1 MSARLFLLAIALLSF
16 CQISTAQYVQEWGDV
31 AFEQWDINSF
41 ENDDDAHS
49 IILFDVGESYVD
61 RDVEIIYKRHKRI
74 KILNPEQSDFAE
86 IQISVY
92 DDNSV
97 QRLRSVSAHTI
108 NRGPD
113 GELNTIKVDGD
124 QIFTEDSGNWEV
136 TSFTF
141 PALEPGSIIEYR
153 YEISYKNPAA
163 LPDWTFQHSSPILH
177 SEYRVL
183 VPDFLEY
190 RSYRYGLLPYEQLS
204 SDDNEDYMNE
214 MRSYAN
220 LAPAMSDYK
229 FYRTVLKNAPAIRS
243 EPYVTSLI
251 NYKNHMKY
259 QFSGYTNSDGFY
271 ESYMNTWKEISEEL
285 LDSDQFGNSIT
296 TRRSMRRSTEEIIE
310 GIDDDLEK
318 ARAIYDYVTK
328 KVQWNGNYSFTTTD
342 RADDIL
348 EDLSGNSSD
357 KAILLLSMLRSADLT
372 ADPVLISRRER
383 GRVDWN
389 YPTPNSFNHTLVLL
403 QVGEGMILLDPIDE
417 VIPFGMLNPSSI
429 NGTGFLITEDNSQ
442 IVDIL
447 PDNLSTIRTTT
458 LLSIDEQGHVTAEL
472 RSDYYGYD
480 AIIHRKLAEDE
491 DELTYLEENH
501 LENAPGSD
509 ILEHELLNLEDTS
522 EPLIIKATVKSDQYA
537 TVAGDMIYINPFFKD
552 RISENPFSNPDRDFR
567 VELNFGTSKQYIA
580 TINIPQGYEIVEVPE
595 NRSSQFSE
603 KAQFSFIQQV
613 SNNIIQMRLGIVNNE
628 IEVGTERY
636 DELRSY
642 YASLT
647 EF

>member
-1 MSARLFLLAIALLSF
+1 L
-16 CQISTAQYVQEWGDV
+16 
-31 AFEQWDINSF
+31 
-41 ENDDDAHS
+41 
-49 IILFDVGESYVD
+49 
-61 RDVEIIYKRHKRI
+61 
-74 KILNPEQSDFAE
+74 
-86 IQISVY
+86 
-92 DDNSV
+92 
-97 QRLRSVSAHTI
+97 QRLRNVSAQTI

-113 GELNTIKVDGD
+113 GEIETIEVDGD
-124 QIFTEDSGNWEV
+124 QIFTEDSGYWEV

-153 YEISYKNPAA
+153 YEIIYRNPAA

-190 RSYRYGLLPYEQLS
+190 RSYMYGLLPYEQLS
-204 SDDNEDYMNE
+204 DDDNDEYMNE

-220 LAPAMSDYK
+220 LAPARSNYR

-243 EPYVTSLI
+243 EPYVTSLL

-259 QFSGYTNSDGFY
+259 QLSGYTSSNGFY
-271 ESYMNTWKEISEEL
+271 ESYMNTWEEISEEL

-296 TRRSMRRSTEEIIE
+296 TRRSLRRSTEEIIE

-318 ARAIYDYVTK
+318 ARAIYDYVATN
-328 KVQWNGNYSFTTTD
+328 VQWNGNYSFTTTD
-342 RADDIL
+342 RADDIF

-357 KAILLLSMLRSADLT
+357 KAILLISMLRSADLQ

-403 QVGEGMILLDPIDE
+403 QIGEGMVLLDPIDK

-429 NGTGFLITEDNSQ
+429 NGSGLLITEDNSQ

-447 PDNLSTIRTTT
+447 PDNLSSIRTTT
-458 LLSIDEQGHVTAEL
+458 LLSIDGQGHVSAEL
-472 RSDYYGYD
+472 RSDYYGYE

-491 DELTYLEENH
+491 DEQTYLEENH
-501 LENAPGSD
+501 LENAPGSE
-509 ILEHELLNLEDTS
+509 ILDYELLNLDDSS
-522 EPLIIKATVKSDQYA
+522 EPLIIKATVDADQYA

-552 RISENPFSNPDRDFR
+552 RVSENPFSKPDREFP
-567 VELNFGTSKQYIA
+567 VEFNFGTSKQFTA
-580 TINIPQGYEIVEVPE
+580 TINIPEGYEVVEVPE
-595 NRSSQFSE
+595 NTSLQFSE
-603 KAQFSFIQQV
+603 NARFSFIQQV

-636 DELRSY
+636 DDLRNY

-647 EF
+647 EFFNQQIVLRKSDDAAESNPDIESGQSGN